1 MSRPAS
7 CPRTPLLALVL
18 AAAPVAAETFVEAG
32 GGLSWDDNVGRTA
45 RSADARSDLVAGFEG
60 RAGIRHITA
69 AEDRLSAAATLRG
82 EQFHRR
88 DDLSEFAIGSSLGWR
103 RKLGLGLAAPWIGAS
118 VEGERITSGSP
129 IRDGWRYGASL
140 RAGKRLDDY
149 WNLQVSLALD
159 RRNGDEDD
167 QELPPN
173 RPTFP
178 GVTPSRRGDVFD
190 LEGASVGLGLEYTLS
205 DRWLASLDYSYRAGD
220 VVSSARPNAKV
231 VAAADAITLDRALG
245 TGRSAYRLDA
255 DTQTFRLGF
264 SYALGETSSLEFG
277 WERQASEADDG
288 IRYDKSIFRMGVLW
302 VP

>member
-1 MSRPAS
+1 V
-7 CPRTPLLALVL
+7 PRSPILLLALAL
-18 AAAPVAAETFVEAG
+18 AAQPGAAETFVEAG
-32 GGLSWDDNVGRTA
+32 GAISWDDNVGRTA
-45 RSADARSDLVAGFEG
+45 RSADARSDLIAGFEG

-69 AEDRLSAAATLRG
+69 TDDRLSAAGTLRA

-88 DDLSEFAIGSSLGWR
+88 DDLSEFAIGTSLGWR
-103 RKLGLGLAAPWIGAS
+103 RKLGLGATAPWIGAS
-118 VEGERITSGSP
+118 LDGERITSGSP
-129 IRDGWRYGASL
+129 IRDGWRYGAAL

-149 WNLQVSLALD
+149 WNLQVSLGLD

-190 LEGASVGLGLEYTLS
+190 LEGTSVGLGLEYTLS
-205 DRWLASLDYSYRAGD
+205 DRWLGLLDYSFRAGD
-220 VVSSARPNAKV
+220 VVSSSRANAKV
-231 VAAADAITLDRALG
+231 VAAAEAITRDRALG

-255 DTQTFRLGF
+255 DTHTLRLGL
-264 SYALGETSSLEFG
+264 SYALGETSALELG

-288 IRYDKSIFRMGVLW
+288 IRYDKSIFRVGLLW
-302 VP
+302 AP

>member
-1 MSRPAS
+1 MSDRAHLRVS
-7 CPRTPLLALVL
+7 LLAFAL
-18 AAAPVAAETFVEAG
+18 AAVPVAAETFVEAG
-32 GGLSWDDNVGRTA
+32 GGLAWDDNVGRTA
-45 RSADARSDLVAGFEG
+45 RSADARSDLVANLEG
-60 RAGIRHITA
+60 RAGVRHVTA
-69 AEDRLSAAATLRG
+69 EQDRLSAAATLRA

-88 DDLSEFAIGSSLGWR
+88 DDLSEFAIGASLGWR
-103 RKLGLGLAAPWIGAS
+103 RKLGLGLTSPWIGAS

-129 IRDGWRYGASL
+129 IRDGWRFGAAL

-149 WNLQVSLALD
+149 WNLQVALSLD

-190 LEGASVGLGLEYTLS
+190 LDGASVGLGLEYTLS
-205 DRWLASLDYSYRAGD
+205 DRWLALLDYSYRMGD
-220 VVSSARPNAKV
+220 VVSSSRANAKV
-231 VAAADAITLDRALG
+231 VAAADAITRDRALG

-255 DTQTFRLGF
+255 DTHTLRLGM
-264 SYALGETSSLEFG
+264 SYALGETSALEFG
-277 WERQASEADDG
+277 WERQASEADDE
-288 IRYDKSIFRMGVLW
+288 IRYAKGFFRVGFLW